1 MDYTCLTKT
10 DIISWLRKNLNEER
24 YIHSLAVA
32 DTAKDFAKR
41 FGVDEEKAY
50 IAGLLHDCAK
60 CFSTDKLK
68 DFIDQGVEI
77 TADELPNYKTYHAP
91 VSAYI
96 AKTVFKVTDEEI
108 LSSIRWHTV
117 GHTNMSLF
125 EKIIFLADKA
135 EPKTRPAEYLE
146 YILKDFEQE
155 DGLNKALLA
164 CYKATIKSLAD
175 RNLTICTPT
184 IDVYNELL
192 NSVEG

>member
-10 DIISWLRKNLNEER
+10 EIIDWLKNNLNEER
-24 YIHSLAVA
+24 YIHSLATA
-32 DTAKDFAKR
+32 DTAKSFAEK

-60 CFSTDKLK
+60 CFSNDKLR
-68 DFIDQGVEI
+68 DFIEQGVEI
-77 TADELPNYKTYHAP
+77 TEDEKPNYKTYHAP

-117 GHTNMSLF
+117 GKLNMTTF

-135 EPKTRPAEYLE
+135 EPKTRPSDYREF
-146 YILKDFEQE
+146 ILCDFDKEN
-155 DGLNKALLA
+155 GLDRCILA

-184 IDVYNELL
+184 IEVYNELL
-192 NSVEG
+192 NELS